1 MRIKKSQARL
11 PLAKVVSL
19 DSRRSPGTLVHRKQ
33 LVTGQ
38 LLAFPS
44 KRLDQSG
51 PRIRRD
57 ALALSPLLNRRSS
70 TPNIGSH
77 RRERFPLLK
86 HIVNRAHA
94 LQHAPDELSGQEPPM
109 IPMTAAAPGPT
120 ISPMGRATTPVRFR
134 AEMAKR
140 LTSARVVA
148 GFATKKQ
155 AADALQIGLDRYEKW
170 ESGRTPVP
178 AQYVGPICELFGVD
192 ANYLFGVSLAAS
204 VRKAV

>member
-1 MRIKKSQARL
+1 
-11 PLAKVVSL
+11 
-19 DSRRSPGTLVHRKQ
+19 
-33 LVTGQ
+33 
-38 LLAFPS
+38 
-44 KRLDQSG
+44 
-51 PRIRRD
+51 
-57 ALALSPLLNRRSS
+57 
-70 TPNIGSH
+70 
-77 RRERFPLLK
+77 
-86 HIVNRAHA
+86 
-94 LQHAPDELSGQEPPM
+94 M
-109 IPMTAAAPGPT
+109 IPMTADASGPT

-178 AQYVGPICELFGVD
+178 AQYVGPICELFNVD
-192 ANYLFGVSLAAS
+192 ANYLFGVSTAAA